1 VNIDRMHI
9 SSAIAGVR
17 RGTSVVPKQR
27 HGCVQHPGN
36 APWARAMLL
45 SYIAEP

>member
-1 VNIDRMHI
+1 MDRMRV
-9 SSAIAGVR
+9 SGATADAR
-17 RGTSVVPKQR
+17 RGTSDVAEQPQ
-27 HGCVQHPGN
+27 GGVQHPGN